1 MTKEDD
7 MDRVIS
13 DGSIALREIEE
24 AEALAQIEHEYA
36 DLPESVIA
44 LGHSDANGIV
54 RRIAEARRE
63 IELIGEQ
70 EAEEIARIRARAAE
84 LKQAWEARIAWLDER
99 YGESLKAFAA
109 ANLEGKKVRSIKLLS
124 GVVGFRKNPSSLA
137 IVDKDAALEWA
148 KANLPD
154 AIKVVESVG
163 VSPLKLHVEA
173 TGESLEFAEYTPAF
187 DKFYI
192 EAE

>member
-1 MTKEDD
+1 

-70 EAEEIARIRARAAE
+70 EAEEIARIRARADE
-84 LKQAWEARIAWLDER
+84 LRQAYQAKLTWLDER

>member
-1 MTKEDD
+1 
-7 MDRVIS
+7 MDRLPETKSVVN
-13 DGSIALREIEE
+13 DGSVALMEAEE
-24 AEALAQIEHEYA
+24 AEALEQIEYEYS
-36 DLPESVIA
+36 DLPESVIP
-44 LGHSDANGIV
+44 LGHTEANSIL
-54 RRIAEARRE
+54 RRIAEAERE
-63 IELIGEQ
+63 MELIDEQ
-70 EAEEIARIRARAAE
+70 LVEEIARIRARADE
-84 LKQAWEARIAWLDER
+84 LRQAYQAKLTWLDER

-137 IVDKDAALEWA
+137 IVDKDAAIEWA
-148 KANLPD
+148 KANLPE

-192 EAE
+192 EAK